1 MLKLIPCIQGM
12 LRIIGYLMHELP
24 ESRLDDENTVLELHP
39 HKGLIASRLNQ
50 TQEYFSRILRELSE
64 LGLIKV
70 EGRRILILIP
80 SVDRLHKYQTAKH
93 PTYLFLLMAASF
105 SRRTRS
111 VTSRA
116 MATEPMTFS
125 DSSVTRA
132 KLIST

>member
-1 MLKLIPCIQGM
+1 MAMRMHQLMLNVEAYSLHSGK

-64 LGLIKV
+64 LGLIKF

-80 SVDRLHKYQTAKH
+80 SVDRLHKYQTA
-93 PTYLFLLMAASF
+93 
-105 SRRTRS
+105 
-111 VTSRA
+111 
-116 MATEPMTFS
+116 
-125 DSSVTRA
+125 
-132 KLIST
+132 